1 MRCLRR
7 FLTLSAAE
15 RRLIV
20 KAFLLLALIKVGLK
34 TLPFRTVCR
43 GLDLASRARVP
54 VHDRLSP
61 TQIAWAVTAT
71 GRHLLGARPCL
82 TQALAVRLLLI
93 RRGHPADLQLG
104 VVRNDDGPVHAH
116 AWVESGGSIVVGG
129 PESEV
134 SRFTRLLAAD
144 PGAE

>member
-1 MRCLRR
+1 MRRLRR
-7 FLTLSAAE
+7 FLALSAAE

-20 KAFLLLALIKVGLK
+20 KAVLLLVLIKAGLK
-34 TLPFRTVCR
+34 TLPFRIVCR
-43 GLDLASRARVP
+43 GLDRASRVRVP
-54 VHDRLSP
+54 VHDRLFP
-61 TQIAWAVTAT
+61 AQIAWAVTAA
-71 GRHLLGARPCL
+71 GHYLLGARPCL

-93 RRGHPADLQLG
+93 RRGHPAHLQLG
-104 VVRNDDGPVHAH
+104 VVRNDHGPVHAH

-144 PGAE
+144 PGAK